1 MEEKQNVNN
10 VQNPEAAKANAKKT
24 KGSVASNAA
33 KEAKNKIAKQKAA
46 KAPKVDAAPTKK
58 KKSKRKEKPNYVA
71 TKSSWYAV
79 NPFLVLTTIILGIWA
94 AAPLIKEDIPRDI
107 WMYGLIAAGALFAI
121 ALIVFFGKVIVL
133 KSYKIKYYDNVVV
146 CQFGILNKHERKSA
160 FLGATSVVVDQTL
173 MGRLL
178 NYGDIYIDT
187 IGKWDIDTTYIAKP
201 KKLQAYLEERL
212 ITGSMVQTLMGE

>member
-10 VQNPEAAKANAKKT
+10 VQNPEAAKVSAKKT

-33 KEAKNKIAKQKAA
+33 KEAKDKIAKQKAA
-46 KAPKVDAAPTKK
+46 KAPKAEVKPTKK
-58 KKSKRKEKPNYVA
+58 KSKKKVKPNYVA
-71 TKSSWYAV
+71 TKSAWYAV
-79 NPFLVLTTIILGIWA
+79 NPFLVLTVIILGIWA
-94 AAPLIKEDIPRDI
+94 AAPLIKEDIPQDI

-121 ALIVFFGKVIVL
+121 ALLVFFGKVIVL

-187 IGKWDIDTTYIAKP
+187 IGKWDIDTTYISKP
-201 KKLQAYLEERL
+201 KKLQAYLEDRL